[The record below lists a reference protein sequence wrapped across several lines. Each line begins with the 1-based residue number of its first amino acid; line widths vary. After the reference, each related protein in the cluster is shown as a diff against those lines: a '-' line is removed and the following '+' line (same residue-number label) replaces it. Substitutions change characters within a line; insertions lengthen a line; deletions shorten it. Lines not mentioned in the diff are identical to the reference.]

1 MVSIYI
7 NFLSTGANNS
17 RCNNGEAE
25 IPVDH

>member
-1 MVSIYI
+1 MVSIYR
-7 NFLSTGANNS
+7 FLVHRGNDS